1 MEYIKNPRAIE
12 EGSMT
17 IIESEMSRPEDFTFD
32 ELQVIKRVIHTTA
45 DFEYESLI
53 RFSGD
58 PTQVGMQHIKKG
70 CKIYSDTNMIAVGV
84 NRVLLQEYGCEMVN
98 YVHDEDVKARAIEK
112 GITRSMVAMEK
123 AFYDKEIGIYL
134 IGNAPTALIK
144 LLELIDGEDHFDG
157 LIVGVPVG
165 FVGAKESKEALMD
178 MDIPYITIKG
188 RKGGSPVAVA
198 IMNAIMKIGKER

>member
-58 PTQVGMQHIKKG
+58 PTQVGMQHIKK
-70 CKIYSDTNMIAVGV
+70 KDAKSIA
-84 NRVLLQEYGCEMVN
+84 
-98 YVHDEDVKARAIEK
+98 I
-112 GITRSMVAMEK
+112 
-123 AFYDKEIGIYL
+123 
-134 IGNAPTALIK
+134 PT
-144 LLELIDGEDHFDG
+144 
-157 LIVGVPVG
+157 
-165 FVGAKESKEALMD
+165 
-178 MDIPYITIKG
+178 
-188 RKGGSPVAVA
+188 
-198 IMNAIMKIGKER
+198 

>member
-1 MEYIKNPRAIE
+1 
-12 EGSMT
+12 
-17 IIESEMSRPEDFTFD
+17 
-32 ELQVIKRVIHTTA
+32 
-45 DFEYESLI
+45 
-53 RFSGD
+53 
-58 PTQVGMQHIKKG
+58 
-70 CKIYSDTNMIAVGV
+70 MIAVGV

-98 YVHDEDVKARAIEK
+98 YVHDEDVKARAIEKK